1 MNKVDDWKTK
11 VIYQIYP
18 KSFKDSNHD
27 GLGDLNG
34 IISKIDYLSNLGIN
48 MIWLT
53 PIFKSPNKD
62 NGYDVADY
70 LEIDPAFGTLEEF
83 EKLVALGT
91 ESNIGIML
99 DMVFNHTSDQHQW
112 FQQSLNRNPVYDDFY
127 IWQDGVKGQLPS
139 DEVAFFGGSVWEYSE
154 KRQQYYYHSFDKSQP
169 DLNWANPQVR
179 KSLSEVVNY
188 WINKGIKGF
197 RFDAIDNIGKV
208 IGEKV
213 TTDVNLTHQY
223 LSELRANSF
232 GKYSDV
238 VTVGE
243 TGSADLANAMRYTNP
258 DTKELDMIFQFE
270 LMNLDGIRNGDWQQR
285 PVDLLEYKRIVKKWQ
300 EGLSGKG
307 WNSQF
312 FGNHDFPRIVSRFGS
327 NASSDRI
334 LSSKMLATLLF
345 ALQGTPYIY
354 QGDEIGMTNYPWE
367 SFEQFNDVE
376 SLNFIEIQKNKGLA
390 EAEILER
397 LKVNSR
403 DNARTPMQWSSDQF
417 AGFSDVKPWLGENP
431 NYHSIN
437 VAESTQNPNSIY
449 NFYKKLIEY
458 KKEFQV
464 FSDGDYHDLLP
475 EDENIIAF
483 KRENNQEVLTVI
495 CNWSNEKA
503 TIDLKSIDLSF
514 DKLLISNYQIEKDCL
529 SFNQSVILRPFEAM
543 ILYKKKGEKHE

>member
-300 EGLSGKG
+300 EGLSGKS

>member
-312 FGNHDFPRIVSRFGS
+312 FGNHDFPRMVSRFGS
-327 NASSDRI
+327 DASSDRI

-437 VAESTQNPNSIY
+437 VAESTQDPNSIY

>member
-243 TGSADLANAMRYTNP
+243 TGSADLANAIRYTNP

-312 FGNHDFPRIVSRFGS
+312 FGNHDFPRMVSRFGS

>member
-437 VAESTQNPNSIY
+437 VAESTQDSNSIY

>member
-1 MNKVDDWKTK
+1 
-11 VIYQIYP
+11 
-18 KSFKDSNHD
+18 
-27 GLGDLNG
+27 
-34 IISKIDYLSNLGIN
+34 
-48 MIWLT
+48 
-53 PIFKSPNKD
+53 
-62 NGYDVADY
+62 
-70 LEIDPAFGTLEEF
+70 
-83 EKLVALGT
+83 
-91 ESNIGIML
+91 
-99 DMVFNHTSDQHQW
+99 
-112 FQQSLNRNPVYDDFY
+112 
-127 IWQDGVKGQLPS
+127 
-139 DEVAFFGGSVWEYSE
+139 
-154 KRQQYYYHSFDKSQP
+154 
-169 DLNWANPQVR
+169 
-179 KSLSEVVNY
+179 
-188 WINKGIKGF
+188 
-197 RFDAIDNIGKV
+197 
-208 IGEKV
+208 
-213 TTDVNLTHQY
+213 
-223 LSELRANSF
+223 
-232 GKYSDV
+232 
-238 VTVGE
+238 
-243 TGSADLANAMRYTNP
+243 
-258 DTKELDMIFQFE
+258 
-270 LMNLDGIRNGDWQQR
+270 
-285 PVDLLEYKRIVKKWQ
+285 
-300 EGLSGKG
+300 
-307 WNSQF
+307 
-312 FGNHDFPRIVSRFGS
+312 
-327 NASSDRI
+327 
-334 LSSKMLATLLF
+334 MLATLLF

-354 QGDEIGMTNYPWE
+354 GDEIGMTNYPWE
-367 SFEQFNDVE
+367 SFEQFNDIE

-437 VAESTQNPNSIY
+437 VAESTQDPNSIY

>member
-127 IWQDGVKGQLPS
+127 IWQDGVKGQPPS

-437 VAESTQNPNSIY
+437 VAESTQDPNSIY

>member
-345 ALQGTPYIY
+345 ALQVTPYIY

-403 DNARTPMQWSSDQF
+403 DNARTAMQWSSDQF

-437 VAESTQNPNSIY
+437 VAESTQDPNSIY

>member
-127 IWQDGVKGQLPS
+127 IWRDGVKGQLPS

-327 NASSDRI
+327 DASSDRI

-437 VAESTQNPNSIY
+437 VAESTQDPNSIY

>member
-127 IWQDGVKGQLPS
+127 IWRDGVKGQLPS

-232 GKYSDV
+232 GKYSDI

-327 NASSDRI
+327 DASSDRI

-437 VAESTQNPNSIY
+437 VAESTQDPNSIY

>member
-327 NASSDRI
+327 DASSDRI

-437 VAESTQNPNSIY
+437 VAESTQDPNSIY

>member
-270 LMNLDGIRNGDWQQR
+270 LINLDGIRNGDWQQR

-437 VAESTQNPNSIY
+437 VAESTQDPNSIY

>member
-127 IWQDGVKGQLPS
+127 IWRDGVKGQLPS

-188 WINKGIKGF
+188 WINKVIKGF

-327 NASSDRI
+327 DASSDRI

-437 VAESTQNPNSIY
+437 VAESTQDPNSIY

>member
-327 NASSDRI
+327 DASSDRI

-367 SFEQFNDVE
+367 SFEQFNDIE

-437 VAESTQNPNSIY
+437 VAESTQDPNSIY

>member
-417 AGFSDVKPWLGENP
+417 AGFSDVKPWLGR
-431 NYHSIN
+431 IQII
-437 VAESTQNPNSIY
+437 TQ
-449 NFYKKLIEY
+449 LML
-458 KKEFQV
+458 Q
-464 FSDGDYHDLLP
+464 
-475 EDENIIAF
+475 
-483 KRENNQEVLTVI
+483 RVLRT
-495 CNWSNEKA
+495 
-503 TIDLKSIDLSF
+503 
-514 DKLLISNYQIEKDCL
+514 QIQFITFIK
-529 SFNQSVILRPFEAM
+529 N
-543 ILYKKKGEKHE
+543 

>member
-70 LEIDPAFGTLEEF
+70 LEIDPVFGTLEEF

-437 VAESTQNPNSIY
+437 VAESTQDPNSIY

>member
-367 SFEQFNDVE
+367 SFEQFNDIE

-437 VAESTQNPNSIY
+437 VAESTQDPNSIY

>member
-127 IWQDGVKGQLPS
+127 IWQDGVKGQPPS

-312 FGNHDFPRIVSRFGS
+312 FGNHDFPRMVSRFGS

-437 VAESTQNPNSIY
+437 VAESTQDPNSIY

-503 TIDLKSIDLSF
+503 TIDLKLIDLSF

>member
-127 IWQDGVKGQLPS
+127 IWRDGVKGQLPS

-300 EGLSGKG
+300 EGLSGKC

-327 NASSDRI
+327 DASSDRI

-437 VAESTQNPNSIY
+437 VAESTQDPNSIY

>member
-127 IWQDGVKGQLPS
+127 IWQDGVKGQPPS

-312 FGNHDFPRIVSRFGS
+312 FGNHDFPRMVSRFGS

-437 VAESTQNPNSIY
+437 VAESTQDPNSIY

>member
-437 VAESTQNPNSIY
+437 VAESTQDPNSIY

>member
-437 VAESTQNPNSIY
+437 VAESTQDPNSIY

-543 ILYKKKGEKHE
+543 ILYIKKGEKHE

>member
-127 IWQDGVKGQLPS
+127 IWRDGVKGQLPS

-327 NASSDRI
+327 DASSDRI

-354 QGDEIGMTNYPWE
+354 QGDEIGITNYPWE

-437 VAESTQNPNSIY
+437 VAESTQDPNSIY

>member
-127 IWQDGVKGQLPS
+127 IWRDGVKGQLPS

-213 TTDVNLTHQY
+213 TTDVNLIHQY

-327 NASSDRI
+327 DASSDRI

-437 VAESTQNPNSIY
+437 VAESTQDPNSIY